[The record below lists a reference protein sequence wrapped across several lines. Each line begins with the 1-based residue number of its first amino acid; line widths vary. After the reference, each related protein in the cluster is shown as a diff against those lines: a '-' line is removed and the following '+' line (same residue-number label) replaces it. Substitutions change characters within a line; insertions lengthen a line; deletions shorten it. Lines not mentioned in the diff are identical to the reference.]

1 MIDKNF
7 DPYEKLMLCEKNI
20 KELVFAINEMSE
32 HIKNYA
38 VNNEQQAKLLNHL
51 HKQNMQLDQDLKM
64 LKQRLNLVEQKQSN

>member
-7 DPYEKLMLCEKNI
+7 DPYEKLLLCEKNI

-51 HKQNMQLDQDLKM
+51 HQQNMQMDQDLKM